1 MKKNLVNIFSY
12 SWGLM
17 MSTTPTWVGISNKN
31 NKENES
37 FTKFVVPWV
46 VLCTLIVFVFETIY
60 AESKHVETGF
70 IYAFVNLLSLFGAYF
85 FTKTITNSYFKKNL
99 PELFSKINIEKI
111 VAYSFAV
118 VFVIKIITT
127 IIPSLFFLQI
137 LNIYTIYIVW
147 DGCRVIF
154 NINEDERGKIM
165 LLISLSIIFT
175 PAIINKIV
183 FFMLPAF

>member
-1 MKKNLVNIFSY
+1 
-12 SWGLM
+12 
-17 MSTTPTWVGISNKN
+17 MSTTPTWVGISNEN

-46 VLCTLIVFVFETIY
+46 ALCTLIVFVFETIY
-60 AESKHVETGF
+60 AENKRFEIGF
-70 IYAFVNLLSLFGAYF
+70 IYAFVNLLSLSGAYF

-99 PELFSKINIEKI
+99 PELFSKVNIEKI

-118 VFVIKIITT
+118 VFVIKIVTA
-127 IIPSLFFLQI
+127 IIPSLFFLRI
-137 LNIYTIYIVW
+137 LNVYTIYIVW
-147 DGCRVIF
+147 DGCRIIF

-175 PAIINKIV
+175 PAVINKIIL
-183 FFMLPAF
+183 FMLPAF

>member
-1 MKKNLVNIFSY
+1 M
-12 SWGLM
+12 
-17 MSTTPTWVGISNKN
+17 
-31 NKENES
+31 
-37 FTKFVVPWV
+37 
-46 VLCTLIVFVFETIY
+46 
-60 AESKHVETGF
+60 
-70 IYAFVNLLSLFGAYF
+70 
-85 FTKTITNSYFKKNL
+85 
-99 PELFSKINIEKI
+99 
-111 VAYSFAV
+111 
-118 VFVIKIITT
+118 IKIITT

-183 FFMLPAF
+183 LFMLPAF